1 MEIWLSSEDT
11 GAYGLDIGT
20 TLPELLEKLVVVI
33 PEGAML
39 RVGMT
44 NPPYMMQYLEVSAT
58 SYTHSTFDSCNSRAN
73 STCVQRTV
81 LQRMAELLQHPR
93 VYSFLHVPVQSG
105 STSVLGEMKREYS
118 ADDFIYLVDFLKA
131 R

>member
-58 SYTHSTFDSCNSRAN
+58 
-73 STCVQRTV
+73 
-81 LQRMAELLQHPR
+81 
-93 VYSFLHVPVQSG
+93 
-105 STSVLGEMKREYS
+105 
-118 ADDFIYLVDFLKA
+118 
-131 R
+131 